1 MGEITERVQTSV
13 REVFVVLHLRK
24 LPLFKNPVI
33 FSHAAITYNGIFTE
47 LTGQNMV

>member
-33 FSHAAITYNGIFTE
+33 CSHAAITYNGIFTE